1 MDIGTLTGVVADGQA
16 KVFDIFTVAVARRAG
31 QRQVCRETSAGFL
44 DVASR
49 VTWTR
54 SVVGLARR
62 NGQSRS
68 SCHEGTACEESVHGA
83 MEKYTPTL
91 SLRGRSTRLAWSFY
105 ISCSSAIY
113 TVLFRPAL
121 LTLRWPRKK
130 IELCHRSLDALQLTT
145 TATREHVHASSSLAA
160 EPCSSGSEERNRRSL
175 SCLP

>member
-62 NGQSRS
+62 DGQSRS
-68 SCHEGTACEESVHGA
+68 SCHEGAACEESVHGA

-113 TVLFRPAL
+113 TVLFRAAL
-121 LTLRWPRKK
+121 LTLAKEK

-145 TATREHVHASSSLAA
+145 TATREHADARPSLAA
-160 EPCSSGSEERNRRSL
+160 EPCESESEERNRRSL